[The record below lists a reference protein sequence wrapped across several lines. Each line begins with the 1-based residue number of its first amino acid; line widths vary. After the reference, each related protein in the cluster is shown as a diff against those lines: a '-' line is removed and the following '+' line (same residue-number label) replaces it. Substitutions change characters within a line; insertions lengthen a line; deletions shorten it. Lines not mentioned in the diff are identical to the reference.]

1 MNKALRFV
9 KEPVVAGSIA
19 LFITAGLIFGIT
31 YQRNLTQKEQR
42 QIELFYA
49 AETIKAR
56 INTAISEA
64 HAAVNIISVSSKK
77 TGGNNDFD
85 TVASKILA
93 ITQSVDGLG
102 LVEGETFTHFYPL
115 QGNESVIGHNVFKDT
130 LRNKELLKALQKK
143 DLFFAGPY
151 QLMQGGTGI
160 VGRLPIYNEG
170 KYFGFAIALIKL
182 STFLKAAG
190 LDSNSDAHYQY
201 QLSKVNINTGKEEYF
216 LPNFDHFNPTDAFI
230 EKIPDGDWT
239 IHVALKKQY
248 VLNLIFRSTIFGIL
262 ISLLAGFFG
271 WFLASQPK
279 RLQKLLDQ
287 KIAIIRQGEEKY
299 TALFQQA
306 LDSIIIV
313 DKKGNFI
320 EANNSFCNLVEYSR
334 DELLQMNITTLVDIA
349 ELANNPLDYALQ
361 PHTDSTINESRL
373 ISKTGK
379 KIDLEV
385 SRKIVGENQVFGIAR
400 DITHLKQV
408 QQQIALSEA
417 TLRGAFEHSAIGMAM
432 ISVDGIYLR
441 TNIALSDMTGYSS
454 EKFAGMNVAEIT
466 YSEDRNL
473 DTLFYEQLK
482 KGEIE
487 TFKMEKRY
495 VCHNGSLIWI
505 NVNASAIRDVEGQ
518 PLFFITQIENIT
530 EKKLT
535 ELEIQ
540 KLNRLYHFIS
550 VANESLLR
558 VDNQQELFAQSCKIA
573 VDLGGVTMAWVG
585 SIDDEDESVTAV
597 SSYGH
602 DDGYLDS
609 TEMSTNENNVLGKG
623 PTGMA
628 IRTRKYSF
636 CNDIANDPL
645 MAPWRKEA
653 LKRLYYSSISYPIL
667 VSDKLKAVFTMYVSE
682 ANYFNEKEIQLL
694 QKLVDNIAFTLDKIE
709 LKELRI
715 KAKAELVESE
725 EKFRTLVEQSMV
737 GVYILQDEKFVYV
750 NPGFEK
756 ISGYSMDELV
766 GHMSFDDLIHETD
779 IEIIRENNNSGER
792 GEKATA
798 LYLLRLIHGSGEV
811 KHIEI
816 VLSTI
821 LFKNRPAI
829 IGTAVDITSRMEE
842 DRRIEQAIIDSQ
854 EKERLQIG
862 MELHDNVK
870 QILGASIMQ
879 LEILKHHLSDEP
891 AAFAMIDTLK
901 KYNIDAVNELR
912 RLSHQLAPSLDA
924 DQTLA
929 EKIAS
934 LAGNMN
940 IANKLVI
947 HIDVDTA
954 AGSLNDKIQLAFY
967 RIIQE
972 QLNNILK
979 YAIASQVTISVKL
992 ASQMIILSVTDDGL
1006 GFDTTIKKEGIGLEN
1021 IRRRAGLL
1029 DGKAKIVSAPGKG
1042 CTVIVEIPHIQE

>member
-19 LFITAGLIFGIT
+19 LFITAALIFGIT

-64 HAAVNIISVSSKK
+64 HAAVNTISVSSKK
-77 TGGNNDFD
+77 TGGNTDFD

-93 ITQSVDGLG
+93 ITKSVDGLG

-160 VGRLPIYNEG
+160 VGRLPIYNDG

-216 LPNFDHFNPTDAFI
+216 LPNTQNFNTKDAFI

-248 VLNLIFRSTIFGIL
+248 VSNFISRSTFFGIL

-313 DKKGNFI
+313 DKSGNFI

-361 PHTDSTINESRL
+361 PHTDSAINESRL

-454 EKFAGMNVAEIT
+454 EKFAGMNIAEIT

-518 PLFFITQIENIT
+518 PLFFIIQIENIT

-550 VANESLLR
+550 AANESLLR
-558 VDNQQELFAQSCKIA
+558 VDTQQELFEQSCRVA

-585 SIDDEDESVTAV
+585 SINEDESVTAV

-602 DDGYLDS
+602 EDGFLNS
-609 TEMSTNENNVLGKG
+609 TEMSTVENNVLGMG
-623 PTGMA
+623 PTGRA

-645 MAPWRKEA
+645 MAPWRNEA
-653 LKRLYYSSISYPIL
+653 LRRRYYSSISFPIL
-667 VSDKLKAVFTMYVSE
+667 VNDKLKAVFTMYVSE
-682 ANYFNEKEIQLL
+682 ANYFNEKEIHLL
-694 QKLVDNIAFTLDKIE
+694 QKLVDNMAFTLDKID

-766 GHMSFDDLIHETD
+766 GYMSFDDLIHEAD
-779 IEIIRENNNSGER
+779 IEIIRENKDTGESGEKR
-792 GEKATA
+792 SA
-798 LYLLRLIHGSGEV
+798 LYILRLIQGSGEV
-811 KHIEI
+811 KYIEI

-821 LFKNRPAI
+821 LFKNKPAI
-829 IGTAVDITSRMEE
+829 IGTAVDITGRMEE
-842 DRRIEQAIIDSQ
+842 DKRIEQAIIDSQ

-929 EKIAS
+929 EKIAI

-940 IANKLVI
+940 IANNLVV
-947 HIDVDTA
+947 HIDVETVV
-954 AGSLNDKIQLAFY
+954 GSINDKIQLTFY
-967 RIIQE
+967 RVIQE
-972 QLNNILK
+972 QLSNILK
-979 YAIASQVTISVKL
+979 YAKASQVTISVQL